1 MLSRQHHLTALS
13 EILPVLNGHID
24 CRHLDTATEGVGE
37 AQQTAVALGGGQL
50 KRCGLLAIIVEERIG
65 TFYLYLC
72 VGLEVVVLALF

>member
-1 MLSRQHHLTALS
+1 MLCRENHLTALG
-13 EILPVLNGHID
+13 EILSVLNGHID
-24 CRHLDTATEGVGE
+24 RRHLDTATERIGE
-37 AQQTAVALGGGQL
+37 AEQTAVALGGGQF